1 MWNRIRRR
9 PLAAFSLVLKRRP
22 HSLVPLYFAVQWLG
36 IIAVVSLYPFSGW
49 TDSGEPLFDFLFYP
63 LPYYNMAFDN
73 AVNILAYMPYGFA
86 LALVPRRWGGVCA
99 VVVAGLTSLSMELIQ
114 LYLPNR
120 ISSNL
125 DLVCN
130 TSGAAIGAFLALN
143 PWVLAFGRWGKRWRD
158 RHFFPG
164 GATDYSLML
173 IALWFF
179 TQIDPS
185 TPFFGIVTMPRG
197 LPQPFLS
204 PIADPALFLFLVE
217 AGGAMCNLTA
227 TLCFVLACST
237 TIRERLRCVA
247 FFLAVAILLKV
258 GVAGLFLKPMAFFE
272 WINLRVLI
280 GLSVGLAALPVLL
293 RLPRLVL
300 LIGSVAGFAATNYLS
315 SQWPLTATDT
325 LEALD
330 LFRWSYGHLLNMH
343 ALAEVSSQVW
353 SWAAIVCGLCG
364 IWQSLF
370 PPRPSRDHW
379 DFAD

>member
-1 MWNRIRRR
+1 MWNRIRRS
-9 PLAAFSLVLKRRP
+9 PFAAFSLASKRRP
-22 HSLVPLYFAVQWLG
+22 HSRVPLYFAVQWLG

-63 LPYYNMAFDN
+63 LPYYNIAFDN

-86 LALVPRRWGGVCA
+86 LALVPRRWGGLCA
-99 VVVAGLTSLSMELIQ
+99 VLFAGLTSLSMELIQ

-125 DLVCN
+125 DLICN
-130 TSGAAIGAFLALN
+130 TLGAAMGAFLALN
-143 PWVLAFGRWGKRWRD
+143 PLALALGRWGKRWRD
-158 RHFFPG
+158 RHFYAG
-164 GATDYSLML
+164 WVTDYSLML
-173 IALWFF
+173 MALWFF

-217 AGGAMCNLTA
+217 AGGAMFNLSA
-227 TLCFVLACST
+227 TLCFVLACSAT
-237 TIRERLRCVA
+237 AHERLRY
-247 FFLAVAILLKV
+247 
-258 GVAGLFLKPMAFFE
+258 AGLFLVAAMLLKIGVASLFLKSMAFFE

-280 GLSVGLAALPVLL
+280 GLGVGLLLLPVLL

-300 LIGSVAGFAATNYLS
+300 FLGCLAGFAATNYLG
-315 SQWPLTATDT
+315 SQWPLMASDSF
-325 LEALD
+325 EALD

-353 SWAAIVCGLCG
+353 SWAAMGVSLCG
-364 IWQSLF
+364 VWQSLF
-370 PPRPSRDHW
+370 PPPPARDNW